1 MNIRDGSLGFLLV
14 FVLILG
20 LFHPAMSEEE
30 PLAEQLRKNF
40 KKEYLKVGFLIQ
52 VVGDGQIERS
62 FSGHSG
68 FYVSNLRLILT
79 GKLDKNFG
87 YHFKANFIR
96 SPAILDGFMYYQF
109 SRNFTLDM
117 GFFKAPFSRE
127 FLTGA
132 EAIDMVNRP
141 VVVSALGPGRQI
153 GVQARG
159 ALDSKST
166 VQYRL
171 GLFNGNGY
179 GNNNNDNEDFM
190 YAGRLAFF
198 PQVFNDRT
206 AGSLE
211 IGVNAA
217 YSNDDG
223 ARIMGSNFNGKR
235 TLLGGDVRLVASEWL
250 LAAEYIHANL
260 KTDGFEERSF
270 NPNGF
275 YITGGYMPDAK
286 NQLLVRWDGF
296 HPDGLARDSDL
307 LIFGFNHWPTSMTEF
322 QVNYIINTDD
332 SEFKHHQVLVNA
344 QVAF

>member
-1 MNIRDGSLGFLLV
+1 MNQRDGSLAFLLI

-20 LFHPAMSEEE
+20 MFFPAAAEDE

-40 KKEYLKVGFLIQ
+40 KKEYLNVGFLIQ

-62 FSGHSG
+62 FPGHSG
-68 FYVSNLRLILT
+68 FNISNLRLILT

-96 SPAILDGFMYYQF
+96 SPAILDGFMYYRF

-117 GFFKAPFSRE
+117 GFFKAPFSKE

-132 EAIDMVNRP
+132 DAIDMVNRS
-141 VVVSALGPGRQI
+141 VAISALGPGRQI

-159 ALDSKST
+159 ALDSESL

-171 GLFNGNGY
+171 GIFNGNGY

-190 YAGRLAFF
+190 YAGRLAFL
-198 PQVFNDRT
+198 PPVFSNGNT
-206 AGSLE
+206 GSLE

-217 YSNDDG
+217 YSKDDG
-223 ARIMGSNFNGKR
+223 ARIMGSNFTGKR
-235 TLLGGDVRLVASEWL
+235 TLVGADLRLVANEWL
-250 LAAEYIHANL
+250 LAAEYIYANL
-260 KTDGFEERSF
+260 KTNGIGERSL

-275 YITGGYMPDAK
+275 YITGGYMLDEK

-296 HPDGLARDSDL
+296 RPDGLARDSDR
-307 LIFGFNHWPTSMTEF
+307 LILGFNHWPTSLTEF
-322 QVNYIINTDD
+322 QVNYVIDTDD
-332 SEFKHHQVLVNA
+332 SEFKHHQILVNA